1 MVRFIPREERF
12 FDCFER
18 QAAYLVD
25 ASRRLHDL
33 VYVFSDQAA
42 KAQAIKDLEH
52 LGDQVT
58 REMMTLLNQTFVTP
72 IDREDIHALAS
83 RLDDV
88 LDAIDAVAD
97 TERAIKCLRRLD
109 PGFHAIAVAVN
120 TLENRADQLLRQSL
134 AALFDTAP
142 DAIHVL
148 KWKDI
153 YETMEAVTD
162 RCEDVANVVE
172 AILLKMT

>member
-1 MVRFIPREERF
+1 RVGEPTSECR
-12 FDCFER
+12 
-18 QAAYLVD
+18 
-25 ASRRLHDL
+25 
-33 VYVFSDQAA
+33 
-42 KAQAIKDLEH
+42 
-52 LGDQVT
+52 
-58 REMMTLLNQTFVTP
+58 
-72 IDREDIHALAS
+72 ALA
-83 RLDDV
+83 DV
-88 LDAIDAVAD
+88 IVDAVAD
-97 TERAIKCLRRLD
+97 TEQAIKCLRRLD

-162 RCEDVANVVE
+162 RCLTRSSIGGRCRRTFALAGRGEQMRAQAVQFPASRSSP
-172 AILLKMT
+172 AIGSRLTFGSIDGDYVRENHFRTVWAACRPA

>member
-88 LDAIDAVAD
+88 TRPDTRLHLSRPAEGLLDGLPVRIGRPRDD
-97 TERAIKCLRRLD
+97 GHGEGRNHC
-109 PGFHAIAVAVN
+109 
-120 TLENRADQLLRQSL
+120 DQG
-134 AALFDTAP
+134 D
-142 DAIHVL
+142 
-148 KWKDI
+148 
-153 YETMEAVTD
+153 
-162 RCEDVANVVE
+162 DVDE
-172 AILLKMT
+172 EP